1 MLRGEALMKTRANHL
16 VRVLGLAF
24 GLAAVVGSV
33 VGQGILRS
41 PGIVAQSSGSPAVL
55 IGLWAAGAALAM
67 LAALPY
73 AELGAAIP
81 RAGGPIAFAE
91 RAFGRRMVVVTAFTL
106 VLMNLSSI
114 ALLAYVTAEFLVRL
128 GVGAEFGPGAIA
140 TILLALFFVSNAI
153 GTRLSGAIQVTLSSL
168 KGVVL
173 IALVIALFA
182 QPGAPPADP
191 LLPVANAG
199 WYGFGAA
206 LLVIFSAYSGWGD
219 VVNYG
224 EDITDPGR
232 AIPRALFGGILGIAT
247 LYLAVNLALLYAL
260 SPAEL
265 ARSSFA
271 AADAARGLFGD
282 NGDRV
287 FTFFGVFSVGAIT
300 NLALMTSSR
309 VVFATAREGIL
320 PGWFMQV
327 TRRGTPLRALGLT
340 TVASM
345 AFLWSDAYI
354 ALIATSVALAQGVF
368 VLVALAAIKLRKS
381 EPDMPRPFA
390 MPFFP
395 LTGYLVLGFDL
406 LLLAVFV
413 AQDPFYS
420 LLGLVLVAG
429 LSAAYLLL
437 ARTGESA
444 LAGITEPPPAG

>member
-1 MLRGEALMKTRANHL
+1 MKSRTDHL

-41 PGIVAQSSGSPAVL
+41 PGVVAQSSGSPAVL
-55 IGLWAAGAALAM
+55 IGLWAVGAALAM

-81 RAGGPIAFAE
+81 KAGGPIAFAE

-114 ALLAYVTAEFLVRL
+114 ALVAYVTAEFLARV
-128 GVGAEFGPGAIA
+128 GVGAELGPGAVA
-140 TILLALFFVSNAI
+140 TMLLALFVMSNAI
-153 GTRLSGAIQVTLSSL
+153 GTRVSGAIQVALSSI
-168 KGVVL
+168 KGLVL

-182 QPGAPPADP
+182 QPGAHPSSDTALPA
-191 LLPVANAG
+191 VSAG

-224 EDITDPGR
+224 EDIADPGR
-232 AIPRALFGGILGIAT
+232 AIPRALFGGILGIAA

-260 SPAEL
+260 SPADL
-265 ARSSFA
+265 ARSDFA
-271 AADAARGLFGD
+271 AADAARGLLGA
-282 NGDRV
+282 NGDWV
-287 FTFFGVFSVGAIT
+287 FTLFGVFSVGAIT
-300 NLALMTSSR
+300 NLSLMTTSR
-309 VVFATAREGIL
+309 VVFAIAREGIL
-320 PGWFMQV
+320 PQWFAHV
-327 TRRGTPLRALGLT
+327 SVRGTPLRALGLA
-340 TVASM
+340 TVASIM
-345 AFLWSDAYI
+345 FLWSDAYI

-395 LTGYLVLGFDL
+395 LTGYLVLAFDL

-429 LSAAYLLL
+429 LSAGFLLL
-437 ARTGESA
+437 ARLRENAPTA
-444 LAGITEPPPAG
+444 ITELPPGG

>member
-1 MLRGEALMKTRANHL
+1 MKSRTDHL

-41 PGIVAQSSGSPAVL
+41 PGVVAQSSGSPTVL
-55 IGLWAAGAALAM
+55 IGLWVVGAALAM

-81 RAGGPIAFAE
+81 QAGGPIAFAE

-106 VLMNLSSI
+106 VLMNLSSV
-114 ALLAYVTAEFLVRL
+114 ALLAYVTAEFLARL
-128 GVGAEFGPGAIA
+128 GVGIELGTGTVA
-140 TILLALFFVSNAI
+140 TILLVLFFVSNAI
-153 GTRLSGAIQVTLSSL
+153 GTRVSGAIQVALSSL
-168 KGVVL
+168 KGLVL

-182 QPGAPPADP
+182 QPGAPSSDTVLPA
-191 LLPVANAG
+191 VNAG

-224 EDITDPGR
+224 EDIADPGR
-232 AIPRALFGGILGIAT
+232 AIPRALFGGILGIAA

-265 ARSSFA
+265 ARSDFA
-271 AADAARGLFGD
+271 AADAARGLLGS
-282 NGDRV
+282 NGDMV
-287 FTFFGVFSVGAIT
+287 FTLFGVFSVGAIT
-300 NLALMTSSR
+300 NLGLMTSSR
-309 VVFATAREGIL
+309 VVFATAREEIL
-320 PGWFMQV
+320 PQWFAHV
-327 TRRGTPLRALGLT
+327 SGRGTPLRALGLAT
-340 TVASM
+340 IASM
-345 AFLWSDAYI
+345 TFLWSDAYI

-368 VLVALAAIKLRKS
+368 VLVALAAIKLRRS
-381 EPDMPRPFA
+381 EPDMLRPFA

-420 LLGLVLVAG
+420 LVGLVLVAG
-429 LSAAYLLL
+429 LSAGYLLL
-437 ARTGESA
+437 AHTRKSA
-444 LAGITEPPPAG
+444 PAAITELPPGG

>member
-1 MLRGEALMKTRANHL
+1 MKSRAGHL
-16 VRVLGLAF
+16 VRVLGFAF

-81 RAGGPIAFAE
+81 KAGGPIAFAE

-128 GVGAEFGPGAIA
+128 GVGAELGPGAIA

-153 GTRLSGAIQVTLSSL
+153 GTRLSGAIQVALSSL
-168 KGVVL
+168 KGIVL

-182 QPGAPPADP
+182 QPGAPPSDTS
-191 LLPVANAG
+191 LPVVNAG

-206 LLVIFSAYSGWGD
+206 MLVIFSAYSGWGD

-224 EDITDPGR
+224 EDIADPGR
-232 AIPRALFGGILGIAT
+232 AIPRALFGGILGVAA
-247 LYLAVNLALLYAL
+247 LYLAVNFALLYAL

-265 ARSSFA
+265 ARSDFA
-271 AADAARGLFGD
+271 AADAARGMLGA
-282 NGDRV
+282 NGDMV
-287 FTFFGVFSVGAIT
+287 FTLFGVFSVGAIT
-300 NLALMTSSR
+300 NLGLMTSSR

-320 PGWFMQV
+320 PQWFAQV
-327 TRRGTPLRALGLT
+327 TSRGTPLRALALGT
-340 TVASM
+340 FVSA
-345 AFLWSDAYI
+345 AFLWSGAYI
-354 ALIATSVALAQGVF
+354 ALVATSVALAQGVF
-368 VLVALAAIKLRKS
+368 VLVALSAIALRKS

-390 MPFFP
+390 MPFWP
-395 LTGYLVLGFDL
+395 LSGYLVLGFDL
-406 LLLAVFV
+406 LLLAMFV

-420 LLGLVLVAG
+420 LLGLVMVAG
-429 LSAAYLLL
+429 LSAGYLLL
-437 ARTGESA
+437 ARTRENA
-444 LAGITEPPPAG
+444 PAGFTELPPAG

>member
-1 MLRGEALMKTRANHL
+1 MKSRTDHL
-16 VRVLGLAF
+16 VRVLGVAF

-55 IGLWAAGAALAM
+55 IGLWCAGAALAM

-81 RAGGPIAFAE
+81 QAGGPIAFAE

-128 GVGAEFGPGAIA
+128 GVGAELGPGAIA
-140 TILLALFFVSNAI
+140 TILLAMFFVSNAI
-153 GTRLSGAIQVTLSSL
+153 GTRLSGAIQVTLTSL

-182 QPGAPPADP
+182 QPGAPASDISLPA
-191 LLPVANAG
+191 VSAG
-199 WYGFGAA
+199 WFGFGAA

-224 EDITDPGR
+224 EDIANPGR
-232 AIPRALFGGILGIAT
+232 SIPRAIFGGILGVAA

-265 ARSSFA
+265 ARSDFA
-271 AADAARGLFGD
+271 AADAARGLLGA
-282 NGDRV
+282 NGDWV
-287 FTFFGVFSVGAIT
+287 FTLFGVFSVGAIT
-300 NLALMTSSR
+300 NLGLMTASR

-320 PGWFMQV
+320 PQWFAHV
-327 TRRGTPLRALGLT
+327 SRRGTPLRALGLA
-340 TVASM
+340 TVTSM
-345 AFLWSDAYI
+345 TFLWSNAYI
-354 ALIATSVALAQGVF
+354 ALVATSVGLAQGVF

-390 MPFFP
+390 IPFFAF
-395 LTGYLVLGFDL
+395 TGYLVLGFDL

-429 LSAAYLLL
+429 LSASYLLL
-437 ARTGESA
+437 ARARENASK
-444 LAGITEPPPAG
+444 GIA

>member
-1 MLRGEALMKTRANHL
+1 MKSRTDHL
-16 VRVLGLAF
+16 VRVLGVAF

-55 IGLWAAGAALAM
+55 IGLWCAGAALAM

-81 RAGGPIAFAE
+81 QAGGPIAFAE

-128 GVGAEFGPGAIA
+128 GVGAELGPGAIA
-140 TILLALFFVSNAI
+140 TILLAMFFVSNAI
-153 GTRLSGAIQVTLSSL
+153 GTRLSGAIQVTLTSL

-182 QPGAPPADP
+182 QPGAPASDISPPA
-191 LLPVANAG
+191 VSAG
-199 WYGFGAA
+199 WFGFGAA

-224 EDITDPGR
+224 EDIANPGR
-232 AIPRALFGGILGIAT
+232 SIPRAIFGGILGVAA

-265 ARSSFA
+265 ARSDFA
-271 AADAARGLFGD
+271 AADAARGLLGA
-282 NGDRV
+282 NGDWV
-287 FTFFGVFSVGAIT
+287 FTLFGVFSVGAIT
-300 NLALMTSSR
+300 NLGLMTASR

-320 PGWFMQV
+320 PQWFAQV
-327 TRRGTPLRALGLT
+327 SRRGTPLRALGLA
-340 TVASM
+340 TVTSM
-345 AFLWSDAYI
+345 TFLWSNAYI
-354 ALIATSVALAQGVF
+354 ALVATSVGLAQGVF

-390 MPFFP
+390 IPYFAF
-395 LTGYLVLGFDL
+395 TGYLVLGFDL

-429 LSAAYLLL
+429 LSASYLLL
-437 ARTGESA
+437 ARARENASTGIA
-444 LAGITEPPPAG
+444 